1 MIQILK
7 SFPQLPNFLKSKTVR
22 FESGNNHD
30 IMSHPVPNTPTASAH
45 HNHPVQQFD
54 IVPKSNT
61 INMPYSLHSSYLQQV
76 SGHPAGS
83 SLGKTVLPASILKGA
98 GNLFLQSY
106 AQKKGFLQRSPI
118 PKNPKK
124 QLLQKCR
131 CWPRPQFTQASF
143 TKSPKLLKF
152 IPNNKFII
160 IMEFVWFVMAKNVNN
175 WKLDFSCMFLNPNN
189 FFQFEF

>member
-30 IMSHPVPNTPTASAH
+30 NIMSHPVPNTPTASAH
-45 HNHPVQQFD
+45 HMNHPVQQFD

-61 INMPYSLHSSYLQQV
+61 ISMPYSLHSSYLQQV

-131 CWPRPQFTQASF
+131 CWPRPKFTQASF
-143 TKSPKLLKF
+143 TKLPKLLKS
-152 IPNNKFII
+152 IPNNRFL
-160 IMEFVWFVMAKNVNN
+160 MET
-175 WKLDFSCMFLNPNN
+175 NP
-189 FFQFEF
+189 QIGLP

>member
-1 MIQILK
+1 MWDNKEKCKKMLGILKNYIIFFPTQFNLRIWKIIVIQILK

-30 IMSHPVPNTPTASAH
+30 IMSHPVPITPTASAH

-61 INMPYSLHSSYLQQV
+61 ISMPYSLHSSYLQQV

-131 CWPRPQFTQASF
+131 CWPRPQFTQAS
-143 TKSPKLLKF
+143 
-152 IPNNKFII
+152 
-160 IMEFVWFVMAKNVNN
+160 
-175 WKLDFSCMFLNPNN
+175 
-189 FFQFEF
+189 